1 MRIVSRS
8 RARRGAITAAWLVF
22 FALLLVVMLWA
33 AELMSWRSNARVELQ
48 NADDTV
54 AHAAARELVTDS
66 VFSLDYLS
74 NTSIVPIDRG
84 ALIKKARTT
93 GERFGS
99 LSRVNGKALTVH
111 DNPDNATDGDLF
123 VGTLDNPTSR
133 TFVGLN
139 NIGFDPYH
147 PDLNAVRVKTRMAK
161 IAASS
166 TYYVDRDVI
175 GFRLKQPPPT
185 NPLFPT
191 IPMVPI
197 AIPSQPCL
205 PGPDTNTPACWAS
218 KDVSSWEGA
227 IMGRRGLDQYSIG
240 PSGAV
245 VVGGDHVP
253 EINVTLTEG
262 GSSSDTGRL
271 IYFNPAEDF
280 TALVR
285 QVAGGVAYDDLA
297 TIGQQRGQFVLND
310 GTQQQNVAPAATG
323 PLPGP
328 SKSLPQGGAQTL
340 AGSATNHTGLAG
352 ILGQPRVWV
361 LYSGLSTQNGTQYVN
376 VVGFVVARVMNVA
389 GGTGNSLT
397 ITLQPS
403 VLVTDKAVTNWTLRD
418 RGPRSLYNPYVARLR
433 FVE

>member
-8 RARRGAITAAWLVF
+8 RARRGAITVAWLVF
-22 FALLLVVMLWA
+22 FALLLIVMLWA
-33 AELMSWRSNARVELQ
+33 VELLSWRSHARVELQ

-54 AHAAARELVTDS
+54 AHAAARDLVTDS
-66 VFSLDYLS
+66 VFAWDYLS
-74 NTSIVPIDRG
+74 NTSVVPFDRV
-84 ALIKKARTT
+84 ALIKKARGT

-111 DNPDNATDGDLF
+111 DNSDNATGGDLF

-133 TFVGLN
+133 TFVGLDN
-139 NIGFDPYH
+139 VGFDPYH

-175 GFRLKQPPPT
+175 GFRLKQPSAS

-197 AIPSQPCL
+197 AIPSQPCQ
-205 PGPDTNTPACWAS
+205 PGPDTNTPGCWAS

-240 PSGAV
+240 PSGAIANT
-245 VVGGDHVP
+245 GDHIP

-262 GSSSDTGRL
+262 GSSDTGRL
-271 IYFNPAEDF
+271 VYFNPTEDF
-280 TALVR
+280 TALVA
-285 QVAGGVAYDDLA
+285 QVAGGVAYGDLA
-297 TIGQQRGQFVLND
+297 TVGQQPGQFILND
-310 GTQQQNVAPAATG
+310 GTQPENLALAATG
-323 PLPGP
+323 LLPQP

-361 LYSGLSTQNGTQYVN
+361 LYSGLTTKNGNQYVN

-418 RGPRSLYNPYVARLR
+418 LGPRSLYNPYVARLR